1 MVWEKL
7 KQGDN
12 LGSNCTGLGKMMA
25 FRLGR
30 YVESQREVDGLE
42 REQTDIRGL
51 GTCDA

>member
-25 FRLGR
+25 FRLGWH
-30 YVESQREVDGLE
+30 VESQREVDGLE
-42 REQTDIRGL
+42 RE
-51 GTCDA
+51 